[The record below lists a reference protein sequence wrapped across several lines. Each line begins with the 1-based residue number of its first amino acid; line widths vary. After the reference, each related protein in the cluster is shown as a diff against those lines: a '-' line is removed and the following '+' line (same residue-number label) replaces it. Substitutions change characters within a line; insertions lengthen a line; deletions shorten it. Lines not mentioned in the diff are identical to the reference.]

1 MCDRVSIVRR
11 GRVAESGTLAELRH
25 LTRTLVSAELDRLP
39 EAFGAFEGLHEVRVT
54 QLGSG
59 DGAGGGVRLECTA
72 DTESLSALMVMLGTE
87 RIRSLTTRPPTLEEL
102 FLRHYA
108 EPGRGRSERELPE
121 HEAAEGE
128 PSAA

>member
-1 MCDRVSIVRR
+1 VRR

-25 LTRTLVSAELDRLP
+25 LTRTVVSAELERLP
-39 EAFGAFEGLHEVRVT
+39 EAFDAFEGLHEVRVT

-59 DGAGGGVRLECTA
+59 AGGGVRLECTV
-72 DTESLSALMVMLGTE
+72 DTEHLSDLMVMLGTE
-87 RIRSLTTRPPTLEEL
+87 GIRSLTTRPPTLEEL

-108 EPGRGRSERELPE
+108 DPERGVPGDVPIK
-121 HEAAEGE
+121 EGE